1 MVAALNELQ
10 QTIATIQATG
20 GGVSSQE
27 VQQKIEAAITAFKQD
42 LYGGQLTEELNQL
55 KEFADAITANKSIGN
70 TLLAKLN
77 ELTQELTA
85 IKTALKT
92 DFVSIVKKA
101 EGGA

>member
-1 MVAALNELQ
+1 MSYNKPLRQ
-10 QTIATIQATG
+10 
-20 GGVSSQE
+20 SQPLS
-27 VQQKIEAAITAFKQD
+27 KIFR
-42 LYGGQLTEELNQL
+42 QLTEQLNQL
-55 KEFADAITANKSIGN
+55 KEFADAIAANKSIGN

-92 DFVSIVKKA
+92 DFVAIVKKA